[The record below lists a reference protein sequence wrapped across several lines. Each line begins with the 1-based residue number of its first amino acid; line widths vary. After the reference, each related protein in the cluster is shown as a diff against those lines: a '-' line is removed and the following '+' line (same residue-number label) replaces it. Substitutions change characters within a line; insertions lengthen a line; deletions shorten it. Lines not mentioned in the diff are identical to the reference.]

1 MSKEKNTITLGPSVS
16 FCELLG
22 LLFIGLKLG
31 GVINWGWEW
40 VLLPIYG
47 PLLLFLAC
55 LIVGLTVVVVATI
68 FAILF
73 DTK

>member
-1 MSKEKNTITLGPSVS
+1 MSEEKKTITIGPSMT

-47 PLLLFLAC
+47 PLLLFVAC
-55 LIVGLTVVVVATI
+55 LTI
-68 FAILF
+68 FLIVMGVVTLGAIFF